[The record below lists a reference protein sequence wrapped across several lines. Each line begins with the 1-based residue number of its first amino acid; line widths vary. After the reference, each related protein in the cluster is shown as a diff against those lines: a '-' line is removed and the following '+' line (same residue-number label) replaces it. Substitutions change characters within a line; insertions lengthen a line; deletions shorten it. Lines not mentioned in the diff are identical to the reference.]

1 MGYRV
6 REFQETPNPGA
17 VKVVLEGV
25 IAPLAAQNGSPRSYR
40 SAESAAQD
48 PLAARLFRISGVENI
63 LISTDWLT
71 VGKRPDATWKSVKSA
86 VEKAL
91 AEVE

>member
-17 VKVVLEGV
+17 VKVVLEGP
-25 IAPLAAQNGSPRSYR
+25 ISPLEGRGSAPRSYR
-40 SAESAAQD
+40 SAESAAID
-48 PLAARLFRISGVENI
+48 PLAARLFRVSGVENV

-71 VGKRPDATWKSVKSA
+71 VGKKPEATWKSVKSA

-91 AEVE
+91 AEAE

>member
-17 VKVVLEGV
+17 VKVVLEGP
-25 IAPLAAQNGSPRSYR
+25 ISPLEGRGGAPRSYR
-40 SAESAAQD
+40 SAEAAAAD
-48 PLAARLFRISGVENI
+48 PLAARLFRVNGVENV

-71 VGKRPDATWKSVKSA
+71 VGKKADAAWKSVKNG

-91 AEVE
+91 AEAE

>member
-6 REFQETPNPGA
+6 REFQETPNPSA
-17 VKVVLEGV
+17 VKIVVDAPISPLEGR
-25 IAPLAAQNGSPRSYR
+25 SETPRSYR

-48 PLAARLFRISGVENI
+48 PLAARLFRVSGVENV
-63 LISTDWLT
+63 LIATDWLT
-71 VGKRPDATWKSVKSA
+71 VGKRADATWKSVKGA

-91 AEVE
+91 AEAE

>member
-17 VKVVLEGV
+17 VKIVLEGP
-25 IAPLAAQNGSPRSYR
+25 ISPLEGQGGTPRSYR
-40 SAESAAQD
+40 SAESAAID
-48 PLAARLFRISGVENI
+48 PLAARLFRVAGVENV

-71 VGKRPDATWKSVKSA
+71 VGKKPEATWKSVKSA

-91 AEVE
+91 GEAE